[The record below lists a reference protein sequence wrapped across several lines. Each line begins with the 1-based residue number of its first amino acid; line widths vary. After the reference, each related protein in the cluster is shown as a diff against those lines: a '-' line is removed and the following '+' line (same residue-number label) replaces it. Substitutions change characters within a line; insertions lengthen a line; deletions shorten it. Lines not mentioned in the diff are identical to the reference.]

1 MLKRVDVLFCV
12 YSNAL
17 NGKKNDF
24 FFFFFFVAFLT
35 LAFTIQISYIL
46 PLHTFSA
53 MVTLQV

>member
-17 NGKKNDF
+17 NGKKND
-24 FFFFFFVAFLT
+24 FFFFFVAFLT